1 MTRYYELLIDQKRPR
16 ITALREAMQAMKRD
30 RPHPY
35 YWAPF
40 VAIGRDEPLR
50 PLGHVLPHTQAGN

>member
-1 MTRYYELLIDQKRPR
+1 MRD
-16 ITALREAMQAMKRD
+16 MKKD

-40 VAIGRDEPLR
+40 VAIGRDAPLR
-50 PLGHVLPHTQAGN
+50 PLGHVVPAATQGR